1 MSNATHINSEFVA
14 LQQKLARLEREN
26 ELLRT
31 ALDESPDVVVL
42 KDAKGDFLLCN
53 RTVAALYG
61 TTPEAMIGKS
71 DGHFSATP
79 EQDAFFRDNVMG
91 IMRSGVTQIVMEE
104 STDDRTGKVR
114 YFKSIKKPFKNKDG
128 ENCILVI
135 AHDISDIRAAQA
147 RVEASERQLSLAMQA
162 TGEGLWDW
170 RIDTGELRHN
180 NRWYEILGYSV
191 DDLTGTVK
199 DFTSLLHPDEKDEV
213 ERLLQDSLEHGQ
225 HYHHEHRMRH
235 RNGDW
240 IWVLDRG
247 EVVERTSEGR
257 PLRMVGS
264 FSNIQQRKQVEIDLV
279 EAKHQAELANKA
291 KSIFLANMSHEIRTP
306 MNGVVGMLSLLEAS
320 GLNQE
325 QTEQAHM
332 IKQSAD
338 ALTQLID
345 EILDLSKIEAGKMAL
360 RNELVHL
367 HDLINSC
374 TQLHAAGA
382 QAKGLQV
389 NTKLAPGLPSILLID
404 PYRLRQIINNLLNNA
419 IKFTRQGQIQLSA
432 SCHEGYWQCEVQD
445 SGIGISEAQQA
456 LLFKPFSQVD
466 DSSTRH
472 HGGTGLGLSISK
484 RLIEAMGG
492 EIGVKSSVG
501 NGSCFWF
508 RLPLNKDLYPPD
520 DRQPRNKLTQ
530 SEQNNQADLIFKQG
544 PSVLVAEDHPLNQ
557 KMILSMLEKL
567 GASHQLVDNGLA
579 TLQILRERHFDIVLM
594 DCQMPIM
601 DGYEAVRRIRAGE
614 AGEQAAQTPILALTA
629 NAMPEDVF
637 RCKQAGFNMH
647 VPKPITLEALC
658 SAITQWTKVTGAQ
671 GHL

>member
-1 MSNATHINSEFVA
+1 MPLTAPAHPDLQA
-14 LQQKLARLEREN
+14 LQHKLAQIEREN
-26 ELLRT
+26 ELLRM

-53 RTVAALYG
+53 RTVADLYG

-79 EQDAFFRDNVMG
+79 EQDAFFRENVLE

-104 STDDRTGKVR
+104 STDDRIGEVR

-128 ENCILVI
+128 DNCILVI
-135 AHDISDIRAAQA
+135 AHDVSDIRAAQA
-147 RVEASERQLSLAMQA
+147 RVEASERQLRLVMQA

-170 RIDTGELRHN
+170 RIDTGQLRHN
-180 NRWYEILGYSV
+180 GRWYDLLGYSA
-191 DDLTGTVK
+191 DELTGTLQ
-199 DFTSLLHPDEKDEV
+199 DFTRLLHPDEKDEV
-213 ERLLQDSLEHGQ
+213 ERLLQISLQHGRP
-225 HYHHEHRMRH
+225 YHHEHRMRH

-247 EVVERTSEGR
+247 EVVERSADGL

-264 FSNIQQRKQVEIDLV
+264 FSNIEQRKQVELDLV
-279 EAKHQAELANKA
+279 EAKRQAELANKA
-291 KSIFLANMSHEIRTP
+291 KSVFLANMSHEIRTP
-306 MNGVVGMLSLLEAS
+306 MNGIVGMLSLLEVS
-320 GLNQE
+320 GLNAE
-325 QTEQAHM
+325 QTEQAKM

-338 ALTQLID
+338 ALTRLID
-345 EILDLSKIEAGKMAL
+345 EILDLSKIEAGKLEL
-360 RNELVHL
+360 RNDPIQIAELIH
-367 HDLINSC
+367 SC
-374 TQLHAAGA
+374 TQLHAAAA

-389 NTKLAPGLPSILLID
+389 ITQLSKDLPRALRGD

-419 IKFTRQGQIQLSA
+419 IKFTRIGQVQLLA
-432 SCHEGYWQCEVQD
+432 SCDDQHWRCEVRD
-445 SGIGISEAQQA
+445 SGIGISAAQQA

-492 EIGVKSSVG
+492 SIGVDSTPG
-501 NGSCFWF
+501 QGSCFWF
-508 RLPLNKDLYPPD
+508 SLPLNLTGTRPGDTATTASDGEHNLTSTTPPSL
-520 DRQPRNKLTQ
+520 R
-530 SEQNNQADLIFKQG
+530 
-544 PSVLVAEDHPLNQ
+544 VLVVEDHALNQ
-557 KMILSMLEKL
+557 KMILAMLDKL
-567 GASHQLVDNGLA
+567 GASHHLVDNGLA
-579 TLQILRERHFDIVLM
+579 ALRALRQQDFDIVFM

-614 AGEQAAQTPILALTA
+614 AGPVAARTCILALTA

-637 RCKQAGFNMH
+637 RCEQAGFDMH
-647 VPKPITLEALC
+647 VSKPVTLQTIRTALENW
-658 SAITQWTKVTGAQ
+658 AAPTGMAP
-671 GHL
+671 LDA